1 MIAFA
6 DPPIVQTAVSSR
18 RDYLSWSAITTFQK
32 CPLKYA
38 FRYIEDAPEEFGSVN
53 LLFGKAVHASLEH
66 HFQARLDG
74 NPVPSLEKLLA
85 AYDVEWQGVDPAWV
99 HWGKESVDSLRD
111 MASRMLTAFQAS
123 PAAHPVG
130 RVLAL
135 EEEVRAPLIA
145 GTPDLLGRIDL
156 ALETYDSLNIVDFKT
171 SRSRWSAEQVAESSG
186 QLLLYSQ
193 LAGDLASKPVQLSF
207 VVLTKT
213 KTPDVSVHDV
223 PFDDRL
229 LERTL
234 NIIEHV
240 WKSITAGNF
249 YPVPTVMNC
258 PSCPYRK
265 RCAAWT
271 G

>member
-6 DPPIVQTAVSSR
+6 DPPIVQTRVSTQ

-32 CPLKYA
+32 CPLKY
-38 FRYIEDAPEEFGSVN
+38 FYRYVEEAPEEFGSVN
-53 LLFGKAVHASLEH
+53 LLFGKAVHAALEH
-66 HFQARLDG
+66 HFQARLAGD
-74 NPVPSLEKLLA
+74 PVPSLEEVLG
-85 AYDVEWQGVDPAWV
+85 AYDTEWQGVDLNWV
-99 HWGKESVDSLRD
+99 KWGTESSVSLRD
-111 MASRMLTAFQAS
+111 MASRMLAAFHGS
-123 PAAHPVG
+123 PAAQPVG

-156 ALETYDSLNIVDFKT
+156 ALETSDALNIIDFKT
-171 SRSRWSAEQVAESSG
+171 SRSRWSTEQVAESSG

-193 LAGDLASKPVQLSF
+193 LAGDLAHKPVKLSF

-223 PFDDRL
+223 SFDGRL
-229 LERTL
+229 LDRTL

-249 YPVPTVMNC
+249 YPVPSVMNC

-265 RCAAWT
+265 RCAAWK